1 MAGSDSQRVEL
12 KEAQG
17 AELEGRGGEGMAGSD
32 SQRVELKAVQ
42 GAELEGRGGDGRLRL
57 AAGGAEGGA
66 GSRVR
71 E

>member
-1 MAGSDSQRVEL
+1 
-12 KEAQG
+12 
-17 AELEGRGGEGMAGSD
+17 MAGSD

-71 E
+71 GEGRGWQAPTRSGWS